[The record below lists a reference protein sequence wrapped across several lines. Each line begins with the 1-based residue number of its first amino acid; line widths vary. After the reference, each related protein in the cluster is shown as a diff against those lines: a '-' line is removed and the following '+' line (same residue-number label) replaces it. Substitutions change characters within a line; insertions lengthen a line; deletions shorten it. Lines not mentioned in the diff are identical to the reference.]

1 MEFISNLWKKLSFV
15 AKPDEPEN
23 DDIEDEESVAG
34 IASLT
39 ARRFSC
45 SGSIS
50 GPSRLSQ
57 RRHTLYDCNESTA
70 LDIVDDISEIIKDGI
85 NTCRKRSLSESR
97 LTFIS
102 RQKRRQS
109 LHEYY
114 SFGNIRATEENRH
127 NKGDHGRR
135 KSVADHSS
143 VNTSKF
149 EQAREQLFE
158 KFSFGGHK
166 TKDTCERKEIFEGSK
181 GSATRRSMSGGV
193 SISMREEPK
202 ASDIVG
208 DVTHMIQDGIN
219 AFRKRSLSESRLTY
233 ISRQKRR
240 QSLHEYYSS
249 GNTRAAKKSTG
260 TILYPGRRRSVSES
274 GNTSKFEQAR
284 EKFLEKITFGRHQ
297 TKDAVKR
304 DVMIEEGKRSGRRRS
319 MSGGVLITSCE
330 ETRKSLFTA
339 PDQATRPDHRRR
351 RHSFV
356 GLGSLDDRK
365 AFDETKDGVK
375 GKLFRPEKRRSA
387 LISETVARKLA
398 ERKREMKTLTRQQT
412 ITYMKIKHDL

>member
-15 AKPDEPEN
+15 IKPDEPEN

-45 SGSIS
+45 NGNAS
-50 GPSRLSQ
+50 GPSRLRQ

-70 LDIVDDISEIIKDGI
+70 LDIVDDVSEIIKDGI
-85 NTCRKRSLSESR
+85 STCRKRSLSESR

-114 SFGNIRATEENRH
+114 SFGNIRATEENRP

-135 KSVADHSS
+135 RSVADHSS

-158 KFSFGGHK
+158 KISFGGHK
-166 TKDTCERKEIFEGSK
+166 TKDTCERKEISEGSK
-181 GSATRRSMSGGV
+181 GSARRRSMSGGV
-193 SISMREEPK
+193 PK

-208 DVTHMIQDGIN
+208 DVSHMIQDGMN
-219 AFRKRSLSESRLTY
+219 AFRKRSLSESRLTF

-249 GNTRAAKKSTG
+249 GNTRAAKESTD
-260 TILYPGRRRSVSES
+260 TIVYPGRRRSVSES
-274 GNTSKFEQAR
+274 SNTSKFEQAR
-284 EKFLEKITFGRHQ
+284 EKFLEKITFGRHE
-297 TKDAVKR
+297 TKDTAKR
-304 DVMIEEGKRSGRRRS
+304 DVMFEEGKRSGRRRS
-319 MSGGVLITSCE
+319 MSGGVLITSGE
-330 ETRKSLFTA
+330 ETRKSQFTA

-356 GLGSLDDRK
+356 GLGSLVESK
-365 AFDETKDGVK
+365 TFDETKDGVK